1 MEEKLVHM
9 TVRVPKTLRD
19 LIKQHIELDTHI
31 NESEF
36 VRDALREKIRR
47 ECPELYKQQFENQT
61 VERRTA

>member
-19 LIKQHIELDTHI
+19 LIRQHIELDTHI

-36 VRDALREKIRR
+36 VRDALREKIQR
-47 ECPELYKQQFENQT
+47 ECPDIYKQQFENSTEKQG
-61 VERRTA
+61 

>member
-19 LIKQHIELDTHI
+19 LIRQHIELDTHI

-47 ECPELYKQQFENQT
+47 ECPELYKKQFENSG
-61 VERRTA
+61 

>member
-36 VRDALREKIRR
+36 VRDALREKIQRDA
-47 ECPELYKQQFENQT
+47 PNLHKKLFEEET
-61 VERRTA
+61 K

>member
-19 LIKQHIELDTHI
+19 LIKQHIKLDTHV

-36 VRDALREKIRR
+36 VRDALREKIQR
-47 ECPELYKQQFENQT
+47 ECPKLYKKQFEQPNHDK
-61 VERRTA
+61 E

>member
-36 VRDALREKIRR
+36 IRDALREKIQR
-47 ECPELYKQQFENQT
+47 ECPELYKKQFENQI
-61 VERRTA
+61 VE